1 MSEALCFGL
10 VVHVLAFVSHPCSF
24 KSQLTSWQ
32 QYLGPSA
39 PQIAVLFVLFIAN
52 TLALLFMGLLLVHNI
67 WTLGANV
74 TTIESWEIERH
85 DSLVRRAKRNGGY
98 LDGPDGIRVRIRH
111 QEFPFDIGFVKNI
124 YQGMGTS
131 PLWWLWPL
139 APTPSNESGLS
150 FETNGFD
157 GDVSC
162 QIRGRLSLIVRRRA
176 LASTGSRS
184 NA

>member
-10 VVHVLAFVSHPCSF
+10 VVLVLAFVSHPCSL
-24 KSQLTSWQ
+24 KCQLTSRQ

-39 PQIAVLFVLFIAN
+39 PQIAVLFMLFIAN
-52 TLALLFMGLLLVHNI
+52 TLALLFIGLLLVYNI

-85 DSLVRRAKRNGGY
+85 HSLVRRAKRNGGY

-111 QEFPFDIGFVKNI
+111 QEFPFDIGLVKNI
-124 YQGMGTS
+124 CQGMGNS

-139 APTPSNESGLS
+139 APTPSNASGLS

-157 GDVSC
+157 GDVPC
-162 QIRGRLSLIVRRRA
+162 LL
-176 LASTGSRS
+176 
-184 NA
+184 